1 MNRGQSDGLYDLREA
16 RRMLAGLLQT
26 APGVSKVTAASPEY
40 KPAFEAMGRVS
51 QEARVVA
58 AACGDIVVG
67 AVWATSTTFRLARA
81 LSRTTRR

>member
-1 MNRGQSDGLYDLREA
+1 MNRGQIDRMDDLREL
-16 RRMLAGLLQT
+16 RRLFAGVLKT
-26 APGVSKVTAASPEY
+26 APGVSRVASTSPDF

-51 QEARVVA
+51 EEARVVA
-58 AACGDIVVG
+58 VACGDIVIG